1 MIHGMSRRT
10 LVSLALVFFGVAAAA
25 VVSLVV
31 VRGISEI
38 REERLLRYTLADVDQ
53 LLVQNRY
60 QSAADELDAFRG
72 STLDGEQWLSVL
84 RRAYVLSRELPE
96 WTGFAELSGRA
107 ASRHGD
113 NSELVAV
120 AVYARHRAGEVVEP
134 AEVPTGARY
143 DGLRA
148 ALMLRH
154 GGTAEVQDD
163 AVSALLG
170 AATNPT
176 AGALQAAYNAS
187 GDARF
192 AVDAV
197 LKRLEMGSTEAA
209 FEKLP
214 RGIDSISRTFQ
225 ARVALSA
232 GEFDA
237 ALELL
242 SAAASS
248 AAASSPDR
256 AEFLRGDAYL
266 GLGDFGAAWQQ
277 YTALGRREWMAET
290 FQSAA
295 YLERVRGN
303 APEDTLRRGLENNP
317 DDPELARAL
326 AVEIADARPQQARR
340 LLERVQGESERAR
353 LSHLVLFELPATT
366 DRVRGTLWK
375 LYNESESPEIGA
387 YLAWYLAGLSDWDD
401 LIRVIRD
408 GDESWTRFYRAVM
421 NVHSGDLAAARRDF
435 EVIDAPDLA
444 ISAQYNMA
452 RISLHSGELDR
463 AADGFA
469 AAQEALE
476 RLPQS
481 QKKDKRLSRVLE
493 ARGRVHLLKGEL
505 QTGYRMLSQAIEYD
519 PGNASARNRL
529 QTGSSQR

>member
-96 WTGFAELSGRA
+96 WKGFAELSGRA
-107 ASRHGD
+107 ASRHGG

-120 AVYARHRAGEVVEP
+120 SVYARDRAGEVVEP

-192 AVDAV
+192 AVDAA
-197 LKRLEMGSTEAA
+197 LTRLEAGSTEAA

-214 RGIDSISRTFQ
+214 RGTDSIPQTFE

-248 AAASSPDR
+248 QDR
-256 AEFLRGDAYL
+256 AELLRGDAYL

-303 APEDTLRRGLENNP
+303 APEDALRRGLENNP

-326 AVEIADARPQQARR
+326 AVEIADAQPQQARR
-340 LLERVQGESERAR
+340 LLERVQGESEHAR

-408 GDESWTRFYRAVM
+408 GDENWTRFYRAVM
-421 NVHSGDLAAARRDF
+421 NVHSGGLAAARRDF
-435 EVIDAPDLA
+435 EEIDAPDFA
-444 ISAQYNMA
+444 VSAQYNMA

-481 QKKDKRLSRVLE
+481 QKRDKRLSRVLE